1 MKQEIYK
8 TISSNI
14 SPAMIQE
21 VVDKIVA
28 SIFYSEN
35 PIRELIP
42 TVKGEGQ
49 AYVFNRRISSAS
61 AWGSA
66 ITDTGT
72 FTEADGTYIKVMKP
86 YAIYGTTVK
95 VTKFARAITANYVDI
110 LEQELTDRVREFK
123 EWEQRAIIFGRYVAP
138 YDANTFAQGILSQIV
153 TDLDTANVVDA
164 NGSLT
169 LSKVDQA
176 LDMCQGKPSLIV
188 CSRGTR
194 RKLNALLQA
203 QQMFVNE
210 VEIRGGIRVLEIAG
224 VPVLTSS
231 AIPDTIQFDNTDPK
245 QITSLTGGNQ
255 SLMLILDLEDV
266 LIAELQPLTVEKVN
280 TTSSQYDQYDIYEY
294 ITPVVKN
301 PLRHAVIVRV

>member
-1 MKQEIYK
+1 MNKEIYK
-8 TISSNI
+8 TITSAI
-14 SPAMIQE
+14 APAMIQE

-49 AYVFNRRISSAS
+49 AYVFNRRMSATAS
-61 AWGSA
+61 WGSA
-66 ITDTGT
+66 ITDTGS
-72 FTEADGTYIKVMKP
+72 FTEADGTYVKVMKP

-95 VTKFARAITANYVDI
+95 VTKFARAITANYIDI

-138 YDANTFAQGILSQIV
+138 YNANTFAQGLLSQIL
-153 TDLDTANVVDA
+153 TDLPTANVVDA
-164 NGSLT
+164 NGQLT
-169 LSKVDQA
+169 LSKIDEA
-176 LDMCQGKPSLIV
+176 LDMCQGRPSLII

-224 VPVLTSS
+224 VPVLTST
-231 AIPDTIQFDNTDPK
+231 AIPDTIQFSSTDPK
-245 QITSLTGGNQ
+245 EIASLTGGNQ

-266 LIAELQPLTVEKVN
+266 LIAELQPLTVEKVPTN
-280 TTSSQYDQYDIYEY
+280 SSQYEQFDIYEY

-301 PLRHAVIVRV
+301 PLKHAVIVRV

>member
-1 MKQEIYK
+1 
-8 TISSNI
+8 
-14 SPAMIQE
+14 MIQE

-28 SIFYSEN
+28 SVFYSEN

-49 AYVFNRRISSAS
+49 AYVFNRRISSTAS
-61 AWGSA
+61 WGSA
-66 ITDTGT
+66 ITDTGS
-72 FTEADGTYIKVMKP
+72 FTEADGTYVKVMKP

-95 VTKFARAITANYVDI
+95 VTKFARAITANYIDI
-110 LEQELTDRVREFK
+110 LEQELTDRIREFK

-138 YDANTFAQGILSQIV
+138 YDANTFAQGLLSQIL
-153 TDLDTANVVDA
+153 TDLPTANVVDA
-164 NGSLT
+164 NGQLT
-169 LSKVDQA
+169 LSKIDEA
-176 LDMCQGKPSLIV
+176 LDMCQGRPSLII

-210 VEIRGGIRVLEIAG
+210 VEIKGGIRVLEIAG

-231 AIPDTIQFDNTDPK
+231 AIPDTIQFGIPDGSPTA
-245 QITSLTGGNQ
+245 IASLTGGNQ

-266 LIAELQPLTVEKVN
+266 LIAELQPLTVEKVP
-280 TTSSQYDQYDIYEY
+280 TPSSQYEQYDIYEY

>member
-1 MKQEIYK
+1 MNREIYK
-8 TISSNI
+8 TITSAI
-14 SPAMIQE
+14 APAMIQE

-49 AYVFNRRISSAS
+49 AYVFNRRISSTS

-72 FTEADGTYIKVMKP
+72 FTEADGTYVKVMKP

-138 YDANTFAQGILSQIV
+138 YDGNAFAQGLLSQIL
-153 TDLDTANVVDA
+153 TDLPTANVVDA

-169 LSKVDQA
+169 LSKIDQA
-176 LDMCQGKPSLIV
+176 LDMCQGNPSLII

-210 VEIRGGIRVLEIAG
+210 VEIKGGIRVLEIAG

-231 AIPDTIQFDNTDPK
+231 AIPDTIQFDNNDPK

-280 TTSSQYDQYDIYEY
+280 TSSSQFEQFDIYEY

-301 PLRHAVIVRV
+301 PLRHSVIVRV

>member
-42 TVKGEGQ
+42 TAKGEGQ

-72 FTEADGTYIKVMKP
+72 FTEADGTYTKVMKP

-123 EWEQRAIIFGRYVAP
+123 EWEQRAIIFGKYVAP

-153 TDLDTANVVDA
+153 TDLGTANVVDA

-231 AIPDTIQFDNTDPK
+231 AIPDTIQFANTDPK